1 MCRCRACITRR
12 QQRTSSFK
20 IRGRAC
26 WVTAIK
32 HAHRR
37 RSVLLAWMLLN
48 DGGQQP
54 VQTGAK
60 AYSLRFQIL
69 IARWQPFG
77 SCILS
82 VQLTL
87 RWQQVLRKLN
97 QICKGLLSL
106 LFSHSALVRC
116 MPHSMSKRQLAGG
129 GFSLLFH
136 LLFDVCGD
144 IEDAACWHIADRT
157 PATIL
162 LVPVVLQCA
171 VFTEVVPTP
180 GHLHSETFH
189 QASWTKCADFAA
201 AGALGTYYAW
211 TQPAHACLTPGWL

>member
-1 MCRCRACITRR
+1 MCNQCRLHLFAVHCVRCIDQLALLCPTHSFMCRCRACITRR

-106 LFSHSALVRC
+106 HMQMAVLTLSSDACHTACQSANWLAAAFRFSFIFF
-116 MPHSMSKRQLAGG
+116 SMSVATLKMPPVGTSQTAHRPPFFLFPLC
-129 GFSLLFH
+129 FSAQFS
-136 LLFDVCGD
+136 
-144 IEDAACWHIADRT
+144 
-157 PATIL
+157 
-162 LVPVVLQCA
+162 Q
-171 VFTEVVPTP
+171 
-180 GHLHSETFH
+180 
-189 QASWTKCADFAA
+189 K
-201 AGALGTYYAW
+201 
-211 TQPAHACLTPGWL
+211 